1 MIVNYD
7 SKPETVQYMKL
18 PNGLA
23 DVWLR
28 RNIQQEESDEGVFWS
43 ADEKYI
49 RTGLTLDEVNAQFDA
64 LFDAEPVTPLTD
76 SERIAQLE
84 QQNAMLTECLL
95 EMSEIV
101 YA

>member
-18 PNGLA
+18 PNGKA

-28 RNIQQEESDEGVFWS
+28 KNIQQEENDEGVFWS

-84 QQNAMLTECLL
+84 QQNAMLTDCLL

-101 YA
+101 YG

>member
-1 MIVNYD
+1 MTVNYD

-28 RNIQQEESDEGVFWS
+28 RNIQQEECDDGVFWS
-43 ADEKYI
+43 AEEKYI

-64 LFDAEPVTPLTD
+64 LFDAEPETPLTD

>member
-7 SKPETVQYMKL
+7 YKPETVQYMKL
-18 PNGLA
+18 PNGQA

-43 ADEKYI
+43 ADEKYT

-64 LFDAEPVTPLTD
+64 LFDAEPETPLTD

-101 YA
+101 YG

>member
-1 MIVNYD
+1 
-7 SKPETVQYMKL
+7 MKL
-18 PNGLA
+18 PNGQA

-49 RTGLTLDEVNAQFDA
+49 RTDLTLDEVNAQFDA

>member
-1 MIVNYD
+1 M
-7 SKPETVQYMKL
+7 QYMKL
-18 PNGLA
+18 PNGQA

-64 LFDAEPVTPLTD
+64 LFDAEPETPLTD

-101 YA
+101 YG

>member
-1 MIVNYD
+1 
-7 SKPETVQYMKL
+7 MKL
-18 PNGLA
+18 PNGQA

-28 RNIQQEESDEGVFWS
+28 RNIHQEESDEGIFWS

-64 LFDAEPVTPLTD
+64 LFDAEPETPLTD

>member
-7 SKPETVQYMKL
+7 SKPETGQYRKL
-18 PNGLA
+18 PNRQA

-28 RNIQQEESDEGVFWS
+28 RNIHQEESDEGVFWS

>member
-7 SKPETVQYMKL
+7 YKPEAVLYMKL

-28 RNIQQEESDEGVFWS
+28 RNIQQEECDDCVFWS
-43 ADEKYI
+43 AEEKYI

-64 LFDAEPVTPLTD
+64 LFDAEPETPLTD

-101 YA
+101 YG

>member
-1 MIVNYD
+1 
-7 SKPETVQYMKL
+7 MKL
-18 PNGLA
+18 PNGQA

-101 YA
+101 YG

>member
-18 PNGLA
+18 PNGQA

-49 RTGLTLDEVNAQFDA
+49 RTGLT
-64 LFDAEPVTPLTD
+64 
-76 SERIAQLE
+76 ER
-84 QQNAMLTECLL
+84 TTCLP
-95 EMSEIV
+95 ESEIHTNRRT
-101 YA
+101 ASGLLLST

>member
-7 SKPETVQYMKL
+7 SKPETVQYMNL
-18 PNGLA
+18 PNGQA

-49 RTGLTLDEVNAQFDA
+49 RTGLTLDDVNAQFDA

>member
-18 PNGLA
+18 PNGQA

-28 RNIQQEESDEGVFWS
+28 INIHQEESDEGVFWS

-95 EMSEIV
+95 KMSEIV
-101 YA
+101 YG

>member
-7 SKPETVQYMKL
+7 SKPEAVLYMKL
-18 PNGLA
+18 PNRLA

-28 RNIQQEESDEGVFWS
+28 RNIQQEECDDCVFWS
-43 ADEKYI
+43 AEEKYI

-64 LFDAEPVTPLTD
+64 LFDAEPETSLTD
-76 SERIAQLE
+76 SERIARLE

>member
-18 PNGLA
+18 HNGQA

-101 YA
+101 YG

>member
-7 SKPETVQYMKL
+7 SKPKTVQYMKL
-18 PNGLA
+18 PNGQA

-101 YA
+101 YG

>member
-23 DVWLR
+23 DVLLR
-28 RNIQQEESDEGVFWS
+28 RNIQQEECDDCVFWS
-43 ADEKYI
+43 AEEKYI
-49 RTGLTLDEVNAQFDA
+49 RSGLTFDEVNAQFDA
-64 LFDAEPVTPLTD
+64 LFDAEPETPLTD
-76 SERIAQLE
+76 SERIARLE

-101 YA
+101 YG

>member
-1 MIVNYD
+1 
-7 SKPETVQYMKL
+7 MKL
-18 PNGLA
+18 PNGQA

>member
-7 SKPETVQYMKL
+7 SKPEAVLYMKL

-28 RNIQQEESDEGVFWS
+28 RNVHQEESDDGISWS

-49 RTGLTLDEVNAQFDA
+49 RTSLTLDEVNEQFDA
-64 LFDAEPVTPLTD
+64 LFDAEPEKVLTEA
-76 SERIAQLE
+76 ERIAQLE

-101 YA
+101 YG

>member
-1 MIVNYD
+1 
-7 SKPETVQYMKL
+7 MKL
-18 PNGLA
+18 PNGQA

-64 LFDAEPVTPLTD
+64 LFDAEPETPLTD

>member
-18 PNGLA
+18 PNGQA

-64 LFDAEPVTPLTD
+64 LFDAEPETPLTD
-76 SERIAQLE
+76 SERITQLE
-84 QQNAMLTECLL
+84 QQNEMLTECLL

-101 YA
+101 YG

>member
-1 MIVNYD
+1 
-7 SKPETVQYMKL
+7 MKL
-18 PNGLA
+18 PNGQA

-64 LFDAEPVTPLTD
+64 LFDADPETPLTD

-84 QQNAMLTECLL
+84 AQNAMLTECLL

-101 YA
+101 YG

>member
-1 MIVNYD
+1 
-7 SKPETVQYMKL
+7 MKL
-18 PNGLA
+18 PNRQA

-28 RNIQQEESDEGVFWS
+28 RNIQQEESDEGIFWS

-64 LFDAEPVTPLTD
+64 LFDAEPETPLTD

>member
-18 PNGLA
+18 PNGQA

-64 LFDAEPVTPLTD
+64 LFDAEPKTPLTD

>member
-7 SKPETVQYMKL
+7 SKPEAVLYMKL
-18 PNGLA
+18 PNGQA

-101 YA
+101 YG

>member
-28 RNIQQEESDEGVFWS
+28 RNIQQEECDDGVFWS

-49 RTGLTLDEVNAQFDA
+49 RTGLTIDEVNAQFDA

>member
-7 SKPETVQYMKL
+7 SKPETVQYMTL
-18 PNGLA
+18 PNGQA

-49 RTGLTLDEVNAQFDA
+49 RTDLTLDEVNAQFDA

-84 QQNAMLTECLL
+84 AQNAMLTECLL

-101 YA
+101 YG

>member
-18 PNGLA
+18 PNGHA

-28 RNIQQEESDEGVFWS
+28 RNIQQEENDEGVFWS

-64 LFDAEPVTPLTD
+64 LFDAEPETPLTD
-76 SERIAQLE
+76 PERIAQLE
-84 QQNAMLTECLL
+84 QQNEVLIECLL

>member
-1 MIVNYD
+1 
-7 SKPETVQYMKL
+7 MKL
-18 PNGLA
+18 PNGQA

-28 RNIQQEESDEGVFWS
+28 RNIQQEESDDGVFWS

>member
-28 RNIQQEESDEGVFWS
+28 RNIQQEECDDCVFWS
-43 ADEKYI
+43 AEEKYI
-49 RTGLTLDEVNAQFDA
+49 RSGLTFDEVNAQFDA
-64 LFDAEPVTPLTD
+64 LFDAEPETPLTD
-76 SERIAQLE
+76 SERIARLE

-101 YA
+101 YG

>member
-7 SKPETVQYMKL
+7 SKPGTVQYMKL
-18 PNGLA
+18 PNGQA

-64 LFDAEPVTPLTD
+64 LFDAEPETPLTD

>member
-1 MIVNYD
+1 
-7 SKPETVQYMKL
+7 MKL
-18 PNGLA
+18 PNWQA

-101 YA
+101 YG

>member
-18 PNGLA
+18 PNGLS

-28 RNIQQEESDEGVFWS
+28 RIIQQEESDEGVFWS

>member
-1 MIVNYD
+1 
-7 SKPETVQYMKL
+7 MKL
-18 PNGLA
+18 PNWQA

>member
-1 MIVNYD
+1 
-7 SKPETVQYMKL
+7 MKL
-18 PNGLA
+18 PNGQA

-28 RNIQQEESDEGVFWS
+28 RNVQQEESDEGVFWS

-49 RTGLTLDEVNAQFDA
+49 RTGLTLDEVNAQFDS
-64 LFDAEPVTPLTD
+64 LFDAEPETPLTD

-84 QQNAMLTECLL
+84 VQNAMLTECLL

-101 YA
+101 YG

>member
-1 MIVNYD
+1 
-7 SKPETVQYMKL
+7 MKL
-18 PNGLA
+18 PNGQA

-28 RNIQQEESDEGVFWS
+28 RNIQQQESDEGVFWS

>member
-1 MIVNYD
+1 
-7 SKPETVQYMKL
+7 MKL
-18 PNGLA
+18 PNGQA

-28 RNIQQEESDEGVFWS
+28 RNIQQEESDEGIFWS

-49 RTGLTLDEVNAQFDA
+49 RTGMTLDEVNAQFDA
-64 LFDAEPVTPLTD
+64 LFDAEPETPLTD

>member
-7 SKPETVQYMKL
+7 SKPEAVLYMKL

-28 RNIQQEESDEGVFWS
+28 RNVQQEESEDCVSWS

-49 RTGLTLDEVNAQFDA
+49 RTGLTLDEVNEQFDA
-64 LFDAEPVTPLTD
+64 LFDAEPEKVLTEA
-76 SERIAQLE
+76 ERIAQLE

-101 YA
+101 YG